1 MLSLQKE
8 ILIVYNPV
16 ARDAVLEALTH
27 IRELHRR
34 SKPLNEREKRTHERR
49 EATMRDLL
57 SNLPRTHEHP
67 TLKTLIEV
75 ADSCSL
81 TLEGAHRLFGYNLE
95 AIRHF
100 DLRLNGSRT
109 HIFESYPFNRDLPV
123 DLPARLAPHHSF
135 NFDAPLRE
143 LVLEWQSDTPIR
155 AIEEVGWKK
164 PGSFYV
170 HVGTEDS
177 LGSSIPPGAM
187 ALVEPIEENEK
198 LLPNPRA
205 IYLLQFANGY
215 RCSHCVVTR
224 GKLRLFTTDRS
235 YIGREEFLNPGAV
248 RIAGRIRM
256 FALGLPV
263 PDRLRLRP
271 LPNIGRG
278 AELILPWEQ
287 PTRDQLLAT
296 KRRRFRRSKEDK
308 NFIQE
313 VLQGELNARL
323 SERSERRYRSATSPD
338 PHVNAL
344 LHLTMAHVARYTD
357 ALRTGGSWFSDRGR
371 FSLDTLLNVTS
382 LEEVLV
388 ADRNARLPLPIDV
401 WEARRKE
408 FGEWPPLL
416 SIKFPELRRWDDRV
430 VRLSQGGGIKD
441 LDPPIGAGSWLL
453 LDRVSSIPD
462 TRRDE
467 RRSGW
472 SRPIYV
478 LQRRFEMICGRLTRD
493 GNQFVLLDDASGQ
506 VKHTF
511 GLESL
516 TQLNR
521 VSGVAVPV

>member
-1 MLSLQKE
+1 
-8 ILIVYNPV
+8 
-16 ARDAVLEALTH
+16 
-27 IRELHRR
+27 
-34 SKPLNEREKRTHERR
+34 
-49 EATMRDLL
+49 
-57 SNLPRTHEHP
+57 
-67 TLKTLIEV
+67 
-75 ADSCSL
+75 
-81 TLEGAHRLFGYNLE
+81 
-95 AIRHF
+95 
-100 DLRLNGSRT
+100 
-109 HIFESYPFNRDLPV
+109 
-123 DLPARLAPHHSF
+123 
-135 NFDAPLRE
+135 
-143 LVLEWQSDTPIR
+143 
-155 AIEEVGWKK
+155 
-164 PGSFYV
+164 
-170 HVGTEDS
+170 
-177 LGSSIPPGAM
+177 
-187 ALVEPIEENEK
+187 
-198 LLPNPRA
+198 
-205 IYLLQFANGY
+205 
-215 RCSHCVVTR
+215 
-224 GKLRLFTTDRS
+224 
-235 YIGREEFLNPGAV
+235 
-248 RIAGRIRM
+248 M

>member
-8 ILIVYNPV
+8 ILLVYNPV
-16 ARDAVLEALTH
+16 ARDAVIDTLMH

-34 SKPLNEREKRTHERR
+34 SKPSNEREKRTHERR

-67 TLKTLIEV
+67 KLKTLIEV

-198 LLPNPRA
+198 LLPIPRA

-224 GKLRLFTTDRS
+224 GKLRLFTTERS
-235 YIGREEFLNPGAV
+235 YFGREEFLYPGAV

-263 PDRLRLRP
+263 PDHLRLRP

-296 KRRRFRRSKEDK
+296 KRRRFMRSKEEK
-308 NFIQE
+308 EFVQE

-323 SERSERRYRSATSPD
+323 SERSERRYRTATSPD

-371 FSLDTLLNVTS
+371 FSLDTLLQATS
-382 LEEVLV
+382 LEDAVA
-388 ADRNARLPLPIDV
+388 ADRHARLPTPVDV
-401 WEARRKE
+401 WEARRQE

-430 VRLSQGGGIKD
+430 VRVSQGSGIRD
-441 LDPPIGAGSWLL
+441 LEPTIGAGSWLL
-453 LDRVSSIPD
+453 LEKVSSIPD
-462 TRRDE
+462 IRRAE
-467 RRSGW
+467 KQTGW

-478 LQRRFEMICGRLTRD
+478 LRRRLEIICGRLARD
-493 GNQFVLLDDASGQ
+493 GNQFLLLGDAAGE
-506 VKHTF
+506 VKQRF
-511 GLESL
+511 GLDSL
-516 TQLNR
+516 AQLSR